1 MKLIDRIKTAQDK
14 HGWSDGY
21 FAQQL
26 GMSQSVWSRIK
37 NGLRPLDNVRF
48 LRAVARAMP
57 ELRWHIAEFFIGG
70 NELERETT
78 SGSDDIIGTAH
89 SGGDRG

>member
-1 MKLIDRIKTAQDK
+1 MTLVDRIKDAQTQ
-14 HGWSDGY
+14 HGWSDGD

-57 ELRWHIAEFFIGG
+57 ELRWRIAEFIIGG
-70 NELERETT
+70 KDFDKGITT
-78 SGSDDIIGTAH
+78 GRDDLTGTAH
-89 SGGDRG
+89 KGGDRG